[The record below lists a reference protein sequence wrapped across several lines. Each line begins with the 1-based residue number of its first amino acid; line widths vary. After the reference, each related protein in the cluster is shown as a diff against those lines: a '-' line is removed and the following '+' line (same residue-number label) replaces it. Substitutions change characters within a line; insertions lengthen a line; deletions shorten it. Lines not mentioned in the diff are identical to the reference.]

1 MSFHLETP
9 RLILRAFED
18 RDIAPFAAY
27 RSDPEVARYQGWEA
41 PFSLEQAA
49 HFVNAMKAQTPGEPG
64 AWFQI
69 ALELKSS
76 GEMIGDV
83 VFHVLAEDPCQ
94 AEIGFTLAR
103 AFQGRGYAAEA
114 VKCLLDYL
122 FGTLNLHRVRANC
135 DPENET
141 SAHLMERVGMRREGR
156 FVESLWFKGRW
167 AGEDWYAI
175 LRREWEALQ

>member
-1 MSFHLETP
+1 MPFHLETP

-18 RDIAPFAAY
+18 RDIGPFAAY

-49 HFVNAMKAQTPGEPG
+49 RFVNEMKAQTPGVPG
-64 AWFQI
+64 AWFQV
-69 ALELKSS
+69 AFELKAG

-83 VFHVLAEDPCQ
+83 VFKVLAEDPRQ

-103 AFQGRGYAAEA
+103 AYQGRGYAIEA
-114 VKCLLDYL
+114 VTCLLNYL

-135 DPENET
+135 DPKNET
-141 SAHLMERVGMRREGR
+141 SARLMERVGMSHEGR
-156 FVESLWFKGRW
+156 FVESLWFKGHW
-167 AGEDWYAI
+167 ADEDWYAI
-175 LRREWEALQ
+175 LRREWEK

>member
-1 MSFHLETP
+1 MSFRMETP
-9 RLILRAFED
+9 RLILRAFEN
-18 RDIAPFAAY
+18 RDIGPFAAY

-41 PFSLEQAA
+41 PFSLEQATR
-49 HFVNAMKAQTPGEPG
+49 FVNEMKAQTPGTPG
-64 AWFQI
+64 AWFQV
-69 ALELKSS
+69 ALELKSG

-83 VFHVLAEDPCQ
+83 VFKVLAEDPRQ

-103 AFQGRGYAAEA
+103 AFQGHGYAAEA

-135 DPENET
+135 DPQNQ
-141 SAHLMERVGMRREGR
+141 SSIRLMEWVGMRHEGR

-167 AGEDWYAI
+167 ADEDWYAI
-175 LRREWEALQ
+175 LRREWKK